1 MINLLTPATKL
12 QLRQEIRHRRLVV
25 AGFIILALL
34 IVALILG
41 SLILWQLHRETN
53 ALATTSSEPDAAALA
68 RQATKQELQAA
79 SADLQAIKSLPPRA
93 ALTALWRATLASQP
107 ASVALAGWRWQAGAG
122 TESATLEIAGQAATR
137 AGLLQF
143 IETLKRDER
152 FANVESPVSNLIRSK
167 DIDFTLKL
175 TLARAKN

>member
-34 IVALILG
+34 VIALILTG
-41 SLILWQLHRETN
+41 LILFRLHRETSSLT
-53 ALATTSSEPDAAALA
+53 LASTEPDAATLA

-79 SADLQAIKSLPPRA
+79 SADLQVIKSLPPRA
-93 ALTALWRATLASQP
+93 ALTALWRASLASQP

-122 TESATLEIAGQAATR
+122 AEGGTLDIAGEAATR

-143 IETLKRDER
+143 IEALKKDER

-167 DIDFTLKL
+167 EIDFTLKL